1 MKKVKVSA
9 PGKIILHGEHA
20 VVHGK
25 RAIACAVDGRI
36 TVETTKTD
44 EGSLKFKMVAL
55 STRSD
60 IHIKLT
66 DIENLASSSK
76 LYNEADLEANIKSF
90 VEKNFENENKLLQI
104 ALTIFLFG
112 YLKIFNKSN
121 NFPCLNIEVTSQN
134 LPIGA
139 SLGSSAA
146 INVAMATAFLVMAG
160 QIQPMGNDMLLN
172 EESLTLINEH
182 AYLMEKIVHGNP
194 SGIDNSVATYG
205 GAASFQ
211 AGVITR
217 IKNFPELRFL
227 VTDTKV
233 SRNTKALVSA
243 VQEKLSQY
251 PETTGHILDAI
262 DEISKTAEKLFE
274 NWKEIENPQKQLK
287 GLLEMNHH
295 LLNSIGVGHAK
306 LDKIHQSSNDFG
318 FACKLTGAG
327 GGGCAITLIDEGT
340 DARRVESLR
349 QELSDNGFTSW
360 EATLGCGGVKM
371 LEVVR

>member
-1 MKKVKVSA
+1 NMKKVKVSA

-44 EGSLKFKMVAL
+44 ETSLKFKMVAL
-55 STRSD
+55 SMRND

-76 LYNEADLEANIKSF
+76 
-90 VEKNFENENKLLQI
+90 I

-112 YLKIFNKSN
+112 YLKVNSFYKLHNVCVCLFLIFSKSN
-121 NFPCLNIEVTSQN
+121 NFLCLNIEVKSQN

-139 SLGSSAA
+139 GLGSSAA
-146 INVAMATAFLVMAG
+146 INVAMATAFLVMAD
-160 QIQPMGNDMLLN
+160 QIQPTGNDMLLN

-217 IKNFPELRFL
+217 LKNFSYLPSFPELRFL

-251 PETTGHILDAI
+251 PETTGHILYAI
-262 DEISKTAEKLFE
+262 DEICKTAEKLLANWNETE
-274 NWKEIENPQKQLK
+274 NSQNQLK
-287 GLLEMNHH
+287 DLLKINHH

-306 LDKIHQSSNDFG
+306 LDKIHQLSNDFG

-327 GGGCAITLIDEGT
+327 GGGCAITLI
-340 DARRVESLR
+340 
-349 QELSDNGFTSW
+349 
-360 EATLGCGGVKM
+360 
-371 LEVVR
+371 